1 MQSLCKPY
9 IIVLILKNL
18 EPIFPNTEKL
28 DIERSD
34 KGEISMKAYA
44 EMTREELTAELAQL
58 KETYI

>member
-9 IIVLILKNL
+9 IIVLILKND

-28 DIERSD
+28 DIERSG

-44 EMTREELTAELAQL
+44 EMTREELTAV
-58 KETYI
+58 TRRWT